1 MRGSLGEMECTLAD
15 IYPPNRNPIKYLKEV
30 MRKLVDF
37 KKGKVIMAG
46 DLNFCSEPGMDSLFR
61 VQGTRNIYH

>member
-1 MRGSLGEMECTLAD
+1 
-15 IYPPNRNPIKYLKEV
+15 